1 MIATLSVPPPNP
13 AILCEPCSLIGS
25 CKKTVGPDSPDDE
38 DDETATLNFAPVY
51 EHARRNSHSSAQE
64 SGCTTFLM
72 WCACVSLCL
81 LLGGGTLVGYT
92 GNMRWLEA
100 KMGGR
105 ALPVK
110 QMAITDDDMLKLEK
124 VNDIATEENC
134 PCS

>member
-1 MIATLSVPPPNP
+1 M
-13 AILCEPCSLIGS
+13 
-25 CKKTVGPDSPDDE
+25 
-38 DDETATLNFAPVY
+38 
-51 EHARRNSHSSAQE
+51 
-64 SGCTTFLM
+64 
-72 WCACVSLCL
+72 
-81 LLGGGTLVGYT
+81 GYT

-134 PCS
+134 PGS